1 MFFKFAEELVKPYVC
16 DVDGCGM
23 AFAQKYKLKLHKDS
37 VHDNVS
43 FKCPGNPKYFAGNLQ
58 RFIDI

>member
-1 MFFKFAEELVKPYVC
+1 MFFKFAEEQAKPYVC

-37 VHDNVS
+37 VHDKVS
-43 FKCPGNPKYFAGNLQ
+43 FKCPGNLL